1 MNLIMIIAT
10 IFAAVSGEK
19 PGHTDSTLSRCVRER
34 MTVDS
39 GELIIKAK
47 FLVLKDIPQAQGS
60 SRKFHIWFQS
70 YPKMYRFD
78 IEVEND
84 RDYDKS
90 FHSERFCY
98 DGTIFKIVDDM
109 NSHKPLRQYS
119 YIPNPAP
126 SVFDP
131 RILGLHFGPI
141 LWMAPFH
148 LDGLLKLIDES
159 TLVESTRSNGGKRE
173 IYIADKERK
182 LIYDFDD
189 NGQPAAAE
197 YLRGEGG
204 SEEHYK
210 LDITTQV
217 YKNTLHFPK
226 SIHLVEYKGSTV
238 QTDEKI
244 DIDVIQLNERL
255 DSSVFSWK
263 SLSPKPGSRLVFDHD
278 YKTQSVYWNGER
290 IQNIPK
296 ELLHNLSAD
305 LMRYEYRSWRRIIVA
320 ACLLVVSVFLLIAY
334 RYRLKRSRL
343 PRNNV
348 E

>member
-1 MNLIMIIAT
+1 MVFAT
-10 IFAAVSGEK
+10 IFAQAPGSKDGNAV
-19 PGHTDSTLSRCVRER
+19 STLSRCVRER

-39 GELIIKAK
+39 GELIINAQ
-47 FLVLKDIPQAQGS
+47 FLVLKDIPQSQGS
-60 SRKFHIWFQS
+60 SRKYHIWFQS

-78 IEVEND
+78 IDVEDD
-84 RDYDKS
+84 RNYDAS
-90 FHSERFCY
+90 VHSERFCY

-109 NSHKPLRQYS
+109 NSHRPLRQYS

-126 SVFDP
+126 SSFDP
-131 RILGLHFGPI
+131 RILGLHCGPI
-141 LWMAPFH
+141 LWMAPFN
-148 LDGLLKLIDES
+148 LDRIIKLVDKS
-159 TLVESTRSNGGKRE
+159 TLVESTTSNGGRRE
-173 IYIADKERK
+173 VYHADNKRK
-182 LIYDFDD
+182 LIYDFDE
-189 NGQPAAAE
+189 NGQPTAAE

-210 LDITTQV
+210 LDIVSQV

-244 DIDVIQLNERL
+244 DIEVIQLNERL

-290 IQNIPK
+290 IKNVPK

-305 LMRYEYRSWRRIIVA
+305 LMEYEYRSSRRIIIA
-320 ACLLVVSVFLLIAY
+320 LCLLVLSGLLLAAY
-334 RYRLKRSRL
+334 RSRL
-343 PRNNV
+343 KHSRLRRNDV
-348 E
+348 V